1 MCNQNQ
7 RQIREQILEIV
18 DALSDNDLL
27 RENFRNT
34 STRLVNAI
42 NLIVSENFPNLQ
54 DGGDAGE
61 RANIERRLGLLVA
74 TRLTERLA
82 NNVTFDET
90 TFQFILERN

>member
-42 NLIVSENFPNLQ
+42 NLIVSENFSNLQ